1 MGENDHLADR
11 FDTDRARLRAVAY
24 RMLGSLS
31 EADDAVQEAWL
42 RLSRADASRVENLGG
57 WLTTVVG
64 RVCLDMLRSRRNRRE
79 EPLDVHMPDPIV
91 SRENDIDPEQ
101 GALHTESVGLALLVV
116 LETLDPAERLAFVL
130 HDMFAVPFDAIAP
143 ILGRSTTAAR
153 QLASR
158 ARRRVRGAAPLPDT
172 DLSRQRELVDAFFA
186 AARDGEFDAL
196 VAVLDPEIVLRSDG
210 GVARPAATVLV
221 RGAAAVAGQALAFGR
236 LHPFVRPALVN
247 GVAGVVVAPHRRPF
261 SVMAFTVRG
270 GRIVEIDV
278 LADPDRLRQLDLAVL
293 DDP

>member
-1 MGENDHLADR
+1 MGEREWLADR
-11 FDTDRARLRAVAY
+11 FEANRTHLRAVAY
-24 RMLGSLS
+24 RMLGSVS

-42 RLSRADASRVENLGG
+42 RLSRADASDVENLGG

-79 EPLDVHMPDPIV
+79 EPLDVHMPDPIM

-143 ILGRSTTAAR
+143 IVGRSTTAAR

-158 ARRRVRGAAPLPDT
+158 ARRRVRGAAPVPDT
-172 DLSRQRELVDAFFA
+172 DLSRQREVVDAFFA

-196 VAVLDPEIVLRSDG
+196 VAVLDPDIVLRSDG